1 MQWTS
6 GHLSWPALCLLLLL
20 CPSVWVLPL
29 FHFIL
34 VPEAASPN
42 YIFSAPVMAH
52 DSAHLSECLSPYRY
66 WVLVQNWAISWRR
79 DNQSRFWNSYGC
91 RGWRNGLIF
100 LGLLLIMPGETGPSC
115 DLLWYQ
121 VKRHYIR
128 IKPTQRKVEMKNIKR
143 ERENPGF
150 IFRTSRSSYT

>member
-1 MQWTS
+1 MGHLGAQMIQWKQALNQETVDLSYLKDQSLTHWITLSKSLQPEHFSLLRRELGKFTTEIKLCTESLLQGMQWTS

-66 WVLVQNWAISWRR
+66 
-79 DNQSRFWNSYGC
+79 
-91 RGWRNGLIF
+91 
-100 LGLLLIMPGETGPSC
+100 
-115 DLLWYQ
+115 
-121 VKRHYIR
+121 
-128 IKPTQRKVEMKNIKR
+128 
-143 ERENPGF
+143 
-150 IFRTSRSSYT
+150 

>member
-1 MQWTS
+1 MDIWTS
-6 GHLSWPALCLLLLL
+6 VLAGPVLVAFTLSFCLGFTSFSLHISPRGCQSQLHILCSSDGTRFNS
-20 CPSVWVLPL
+20 SVRV
-29 FHFIL
+29 
-34 VPEAASPN
+34 S
-42 YIFSAPVMAH
+42 
-52 DSAHLSECLSPYRY
+52 LSHRYRA
-66 WVLVQNWAISWRR
+66 LVQNWAISWRR
-79 DNQSRFWNSYGC
+79 DNQSRFWNFYGC

-100 LGLLLIMPGETGPSC
+100 LGLMLIMPGETGPSC